1 MTAMSKDKVRSLLSQ
16 PNGAEKLSA
25 KPEIVLPAAWE
36 LFAQEGNA
44 AACGFLC
51 ACAKHK
57 ALRENIALRLQ
68 PSRAPLWEAL
78 ESPVSKMRKNA
89 ARLCGALAN
98 PLDAPVLLA
107 VLQKEDTRFVLP
119 SLLLAL
125 GAVGGPEAEAALLS
139 YTVDEGDPKHVA
151 SEKEALRMARAR
163 CTTTQKHAFTGFSKP
178 VLVELRTPKWLSES
192 LVYELK
198 GMGLSPVKVTTA
210 AVTVRTAD
218 IPALYQARGFTELLL
233 PLGKCESKPQAI
245 ADAAAGMGALLQA
258 SHAGEPPFAYRVEAK
273 GEVPD
278 RARFAKDMAMLMDG
292 PLLRNAP
299 SDYEAELRVEIGKS
313 ARVYVKLFTLADTRF
328 PYRKETLPASIHPAV
343 AAAVLR
349 YAREYLKSGDRVLDP
364 CCGSGTLLFERE
376 KLNACASLTGV
387 DIAQRAIE
395 IARGNAEA
403 GHSRAKFVHNDC
415 RRFIAGRQYD
425 EVIANLPFGNRVSSH
440 NENETLYAQI
450 LDKLP
455 DWLRAD
461 GTAVLYTM
469 EFTLLKKLLR
479 ARPNL
484 TLVTETKTD
493 AGGLMPGIFIIRF
506 ARQDA

>member
-16 PNGAEKLSA
+16 PNGTEKLSA

-36 LFAQEGNA
+36 LFTEEANA

-51 ACAKHK
+51 ACAKQK
-57 ALRENIALRLQ
+57 KLRENIAMRLQ
-68 PSRAPLWEAL
+68 QDRAPLWEAL
-78 ESPVSKMRKNA
+78 QSPVSKMRKNA

-98 PLDAPVLLA
+98 PADAPALLQA
-107 VLQKEDTRFVLP
+107 LQKEDTRFVLP
-119 SLLLAL
+119 SILLSL
-125 GAVGGPEAEAALLS
+125 GAIGGAEAEAALLA
-139 YTVDEGDPKHVA
+139 YTVEEGDPKHVA
-151 SEKEALRMARAR
+151 AEKEALRMARAR
-163 CTTTQKHAFTGFSKP
+163 CATTQKHAYKGFAKP

-198 GMGLSPVKVTTA
+198 NMGLSPVKTTTA
-210 AVTVRTAD
+210 AVTVRTANL
-218 IPALYQARGFTELLL
+218 PALYQARSFTELLL
-233 PLGKCESKPQAI
+233 PLGKCENKLQDI
-245 ADAAAGMGALLQA
+245 ADVAAPMGEMLRAC
-258 SHAGEPPFAYRVEAK
+258 HDGEPPFSYRVEAK

-313 ARVYVKLFTLADTRF
+313 ARVYVKLFSIPDTRF

-349 YAREYLKSGDRVLDP
+349 YARAYLKEGDRVLDP

-376 KLNACASLTGV
+376 MLNKCESLTGV
-387 DIAQRAIE
+387 DIAHKAVE
-395 IARGNAEA
+395 IARGNAAA
-403 GHSRAKFVHNDC
+403 GESRAKFVVNDC

-425 EVIANLPFGNRVSSH
+425 EVIANLPFGNRVGNHS
-440 NENETLYAQI
+440 ENETLYAEI
-450 LDKLP
+450 LDKLT
-455 DWLRAD
+455 DWMQPD

-479 ARPNL
+479 ARPAL
-484 TLVTETKTD
+484 ELVTETKTD

-506 ARQDA
+506 SKRI